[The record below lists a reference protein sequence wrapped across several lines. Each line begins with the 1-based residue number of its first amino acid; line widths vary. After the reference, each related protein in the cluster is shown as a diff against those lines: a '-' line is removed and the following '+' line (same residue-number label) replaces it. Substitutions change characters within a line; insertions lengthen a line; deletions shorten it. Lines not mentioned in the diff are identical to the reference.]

1 MTVRRVPKNRKTVEP
16 QPAAE
21 ETSDFQDFGFSK
33 RLGELFPHSG
43 FGKRL
48 GEPVRES
55 TEREERLID
64 QKVELKAKLNLEVP
78 ESTARNANPSAV
90 AGTFEQN
97 LPQLFLKV
105 LFGPLRQERYP
116 RCQGV
121 ETQHMDRIS

>member
-64 QKVELKAKLNLEVP
+64 QKVELKAKLDLEVP
-78 ESTARNANPSAV
+78 ESTARNAN
-90 AGTFEQN
+90 E
-97 LPQLFLKV
+97 V
-105 LFGPLRQERYP
+105 L
-116 RCQGV
+116 
-121 ETQHMDRIS
+121 

>member
-1 MTVRRVPKNRKTVEP
+1 MEASEAHPTEPEQPTETGNAPKPAGTRRKFLTVRRVPKNRKTVEP

-21 ETSDFQDFGFSK
+21 ETSDFQDLGFSK

-64 QKVELKAKLNLEVP
+64 QKVEFKLKLDLEVP
-78 ESTARNANPSAV
+78 ESTGMPIKCCDSH
-90 AGTFEQN
+90 F
-97 LPQLFLKV
+97 
-105 LFGPLRQERYP
+105 
-116 RCQGV
+116 
-121 ETQHMDRIS
+121 